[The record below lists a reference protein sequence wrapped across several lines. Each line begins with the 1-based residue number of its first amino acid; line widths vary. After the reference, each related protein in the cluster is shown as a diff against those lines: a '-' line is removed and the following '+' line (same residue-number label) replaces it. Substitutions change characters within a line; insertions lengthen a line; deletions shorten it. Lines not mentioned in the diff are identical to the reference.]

1 MLCTY
6 RTNER
11 VLQLLFCF
19 HKNIEEVKKLK
30 EHPANVDGKVVE
42 MLDFEEAEAEKLE
55 LVKRHMGLKQNR
67 EVIKALICEKCDD
80 IKLTEEKQ
88 RKRQVEEA
96 KAMEYLEKGEYKC
109 PM

>member
-1 MLCTY
+1 M
-6 RTNER
+6 
-11 VLQLLFCF
+11 
-19 HKNIEEVKKLK
+19 NIKEVKKLK
-30 EHPANVDGKVVE
+30 KEYPANVDGKIVE
-42 MLDFEEAEAEKLE
+42 MIDFEEAEAEKLE
-55 LVKRHMGLKQNR
+55 LVKRHMGLKQNK

-88 RKRQVEEA
+88 RKQQIEDA